1 MPSMTNNAPH
11 STQAHLLSI
20 GYELI
25 AAKGFA
31 AVGLSEILSRA
42 NVSKGSFYHYFK
54 SKEQFGQALIEHYFG
69 VYYSHIDALF
79 ERTDLTAAARFMLY
93 WQEWTEYQCASG
105 GGNQCLTVK
114 LTAEVADLSEGMRQA
129 LQTGT
134 DQILNRYTCIIDA
147 GLEDG
152 SMRPQLASAPLS
164 LILYELWLGASLLT
178 KIRRNHTAL
187 DAAKKTTEQLLNINH
202 KET

>member
-1 MPSMTNNAPH
+1 MTNNAPH

-54 SKEQFGQALIEHYFG
+54 SKEQFGEALIAHYFG
-69 VYYSHIDALF
+69 VYYNHIDALF
-79 ERTDLTAAARFMLY
+79 ARTDITAAARFMLH
-93 WQEWTEYQCASG
+93 WQGWAQHQCASG
-105 GGNQCLTVK
+105 TGNQCLTVK

-129 LQTGT
+129 LHTGT

-147 GLEDG
+147 GVEDG
-152 SMRPQLASAPLS
+152 SMRPQLPPAQLG

-187 DAAKKTTEQLLNINH
+187 DAAKKMTEQLLNINH
-202 KET
+202 HKETL

>member
-1 MPSMTNNAPH
+1 MTNNTLH

-25 AAKGFA
+25 ATKGFA
-31 AVGLSEILSRA
+31 AVGLSEILSCA

-54 SKEQFGQALIEHYFG
+54 SKEAFGQALIEHYFG

-79 ERTDLTAAARFMLY
+79 ERTDLTAAARFMLH
-93 WQEWTEYQCASG
+93 WQELAQHQCASG
-105 GGNQCLTVK
+105 SGNQCLTVK
-114 LTAEVADLSEGMRQA
+114 LTAEVADLSDGMRQA
-129 LQTGT
+129 LQAGT
-134 DQILNRYTCIIDA
+134 DQILNRYTCIINA

-152 SMRPQLASAPLS
+152 SMRPQLASEALS

-202 KET
+202 KEI